1 MLVSLQEAWEQLN
14 SGAGEEQEGLPLK
27 GSETAGKSPASEVAN
42 MISEVEDQVYTTA
55 KDRLERLSDVAEFC
69 AMEVREVKA
78 SNKSNAGLMRRY
90 KREHKDGQQTQ
101 LQDQCKSMKE
111 SLKGESMKESLKG
124 EQHTKPNV
132 KECIISLQNSLEET
146 QDLLEKGEAL
156 ARMSKIEG
164 LPWETLFGLV
174 GIPVSH
180 AVQNYTDPMNIGIND
195 GLREVVPST
204 EFALNQKSLWSLS
217 GSKKNFWN

>member
-1 MLVSLQEAWEQLN
+1 MKNRSTWTILSYLILSIFLFPSDVLVSLQEAWEQLN

-55 KDRLERLSDVAEFC
+55 RDRLERLSDVAEFS

-90 KREHKDGQQTQ
+90 KREHKEGQQTQ

-111 SLKGESMKESLKG
+111 SLKE
-124 EQHTKPNV
+124 EQHTKQNV

-146 QDLLEKGEAL
+146 QDLLEDGEAL

-180 AVQNYTDPMNIGIND
+180 AV
-195 GLREVVPST
+195 
-204 EFALNQKSLWSLS
+204 
-217 GSKKNFWN
+217 